1 MFIVIHKIKDQMN
14 ARGAKTLRGLG
25 RVFNSFDSDGNRKVD
40 AQEFFVGIN
49 ECGCNLT
56 KEETNAVLAHFDTD
70 ADGNVNLD
78 EFLVALRGKLSACRE
93 AAVAEAFCKFDL
105 DGSGCINAADL
116 KASYAC
122 SSHPKVISGE
132 ITEDEAFL
140 EFLANFGDKHN
151 DGQITRCEWFD
162 YYSAVSVSV
171 DNDDHFVALVKKSW
185 MM

>member
-1 MFIVIHKIKDQMN
+1 LFYAIDISKVKDQMN

-25 RVFNSFDSDGNRKVD
+25 RVFNSFDKDGNRKVD

-56 KEETNAVLAHFDTD
+56 KEETNALLAHFDTD

-78 EFLVALRGKLSACRE
+78 EFLLCLRGKMNAQRESAVRD
-93 AAVAEAFCKFDL
+93 AFCKFDL
-105 DGSGCINAADL
+105 DNCGYICAADL

-122 SSHPKVISGE
+122 AAHPKVISGE

-140 EFLANFGDKHN
+140 EFLANFGDKNN
-151 DGQITRCEWFD
+151 DG
-162 YYSAVSVSV
+162 
-171 DNDDHFVALVKKSW
+171 
-185 MM
+185 